1 MAKNINIKMSTM
13 METLSEMDGVEE
25 GHAAEEQRLQPVQK
39 IGGDRRRSENRPRP
53 PPKKQE
59 VRSPESSQHDFPS
72 CLTFRQI
79 LCG

>member
-25 GHAAEEQRLQPVQK
+25 GHAAEKQRLQPVQE

-53 PPKKQE
+53 PPRNRK
-59 VRSPESSQHDFPS
+59 
-72 CLTFRQI
+72 
-79 LCG
+79 